1 MSGGTLGITIEE
13 GMIEIPE
20 CIKAQSRVFYGELP
34 EEVMGVFTN
43 RKSDYE
49 AIREATPAEQM
60 GFGFN
65 VYLTDVM
72 EPMDHIY
79 YEKLKQA
86 QALIQGKVSTGST
99 DTRNHY
105 KLLLYKINQALNN

>member
-1 MSGGTLGITIEE
+1 
-13 GMIEIPE
+13 
-20 CIKAQSRVFYGELP
+20 
-34 EEVMGVFTN
+34 
-43 RKSDYE
+43 
-49 AIREATPAEQM
+49 M

-86 QALIQGKVSTGST
+86 QALIQSKVSTGST